1 MPRPTVFKNGK
12 RISLTIDAAVLD
24 RAKHVAEEESRTVSD
39 IIREALLRYLFESR
53 PRRDEIKRVIA
64 DINARRDRLKTKT
77 DSVAIIRAMRD
88 GRR

>member
-1 MPRPTVFKNGK
+1 MPRPAVSKKRN
-12 RISLTIDAAVLD
+12 RISLTIDAALLD
-24 RAKHVAEEESRTVSD
+24 RAKKVAEEESRTVSD
-39 IIREALLRYLFESR
+39 VIREAILRYVIESR

-64 DINARRDRLKTKT
+64 DINARRVRLKPQT